1 MQMSFWLRKLYPL
14 FAKIMLRPS
23 GKPTDLEEISNL
35 TFLDKL
41 VMDNQRVPGWPGH
54 WDVTIWPGFINRD
67 KYLEIHQ
74 RVSLV
79 TASQWWPGIIG
90 IGTRVLSGRHHTP
103 GHTTICPRVTEVNLT
118 DDDPVLTRSSD
129 VGSPIPPRVPA
140 LRTLCHKI
148 AGRKCVATSLSLDIK
163 IIS

>member
-41 VMDNQRVPGWPGH
+41 VMDNPSRVPGWPGD
-54 WDVTIWPGFINRD
+54 WDDTIWPGFINRD

-90 IGTRVLSGRHHTP
+90 IGTRALSGRHHTS
-103 GHTTICPRVTEVNLT
+103 GPRGPSAPCVTELNLT

-129 VGSPIPPRVPA
+129 VGSPILPRVPP
-140 LRTLCHKI
+140 RTAPPLP
-148 AGRKCVATSLSLDIK
+148 
-163 IIS
+163 